1 MPKEYNDIELKSEEV
16 QEILSTPPEALL
28 RSGISVVFFSIFVLL
43 LFTFLIKYPTIIKGE
58 ILLTTEVPPVE
69 MTALNPGKIEKLF
82 VSNKQLVSKDEY
94 LALIANT
101 ANFDDIKTLK
111 ALLEGLNVEGG
122 FDSLVNSSFSLQ
134 LGDIQE
140 DYNNFVAALSAL
152 DFYDHHNVNYASNL
166 SLLNQIKDYNQQ
178 KDQIYG
184 QISLIANEL
193 SMLKDK
199 LDNNRTLFNQGII
212 SKFEFNKIEADYL
225 QKQQQH
231 QSAKM
236 SLSNV
241 EITAKQLG
249 SQIDQNKYNSA
260 LKNNEN
266 YRRFQITKDLLIA
279 KVKWWEKNYLV
290 VAPIAGQVNFNRN
303 VSENQN
309 VTTAYPMFSIIPP
322 NSEIIGNL
330 FVPLQGSGKIAIGQ
344 EVKIDLFNYPAQEFG
359 TLTGKVQTIST
370 LPNEDNMY
378 FVEVALPDTLLTS
391 YKKQLDFIPNMKGNG
406 GIITE
411 RQRIISKIFNQFRD
425 LVKNKS

>member
-1 MPKEYNDIELKSEEV
+1 MPKDYNDIELKSEEV
-16 QEILSTPPEALL
+16 QDILSTPPKALL
-28 RSGISVVFFSIFVLL
+28 RSGISVVFFSVLVLL
-43 LFTFLIKYPTIIKGE
+43 LFSYLVKYPTIIKGE
-58 ILLTTEVPPVE
+58 IMLTTEVPPVE
-69 MTALNPGKIEKLF
+69 MTALNAGKIERLF
-82 VSNKQLVSKDEY
+82 VANKQLVTKDEP

-101 ANFDDIKTLK
+101 ADFEDITTLK
-111 ALLEGLNVEGG
+111 KLLEGLNVAGG

-140 DYNNFVAALSAL
+140 EYNNFVAALSDV
-152 DFYDHHNVNYASNL
+152 DFYDNHNVNHASNM
-166 SLLNQIKDYNQQ
+166 SLLNQIGDYDQQ
-178 KDQIYG
+178 RDQIYQ
-184 QISLIANEL
+184 QIRLISNEL
-193 SMLKDK
+193 SMQKDK
-199 LDNNRTLFNQGII
+199 LEMNRNLYNQGII
-212 SKFEFNKIEADYL
+212 SRFDFNKVEAEYL

-231 QSAKM
+231 QSVMM

-241 EITAKQLG
+241 DISSKQLE
-249 SQIDQNKYNSA
+249 SQIGQNQYNSA

-290 VAPIAGQVNFNRN
+290 QSPINGQVNFNRN

-309 VTTAYPMFSIIPP
+309 VTAGYAMFSIIPP

-330 FVPLQGSGKIAIGQ
+330 FVPLQGAGKISVGQ

-359 TLTGKVQTIST
+359 ILTGKVNTIST
-370 LPNEDNMY
+370 LPNEENMY
-378 FVEVALPDTLLTS
+378 FVEVSLPDTLLTS
-391 YKKQLDFIPNMKGNG
+391 YKKELSFIPNMKGTG

-425 LVKNKS
+425 LLKNKS

>member
-1 MPKEYNDIELKSEEV
+1 
-16 QEILSTPPEALL
+16 
-28 RSGISVVFFSIFVLL
+28 
-43 LFTFLIKYPTIIKGE
+43 
-58 ILLTTEVPPVE
+58 
-69 MTALNPGKIEKLF
+69 
-82 VSNKQLVSKDEY
+82 
-94 LALIANT
+94 
-101 ANFDDIKTLK
+101 
-111 ALLEGLNVEGG
+111 
-122 FDSLVNSSFSLQ
+122 LQ
-134 LGDIQE
+134 LGELQE
-140 DYNNFVAALSAL
+140 DYNNFVAALSDL
-152 DFYDHHNVNYASNL
+152 DFYDHHNVNYAANRSLFNQL
-166 SLLNQIKDYNQQ
+166 SDYDQQ
-178 KDQIYG
+178 KKQIDG
-184 QISLIANEL
+184 QIRLITNEL
-193 SMLKDK
+193 SMQKDR
-199 LDNNRTLFNQGII
+199 LHMNRNLFNQGII
-212 SKFEFNKIEADYL
+212 SKFELNKIEADYL

-231 QSAKM
+231 QSVMM

-241 EITAKQLG
+241 EITAKQLE
-249 SQIDQNKYNSA
+249 SQINQNQYNSD

-279 KVKWWEKNYLV
+279 KVKWWEKNYLI
-290 VAPIAGQVNFNRN
+290 VAPMNGQVNFNKN

-309 VTTAYPMFSIIPP
+309 ITAGYAMFSIIPP

-378 FVEVALPDTLLTS
+378 FVEVALADTLFTS
-391 YKKQLDFIPNMKGNG
+391 YKKELDFIPNMKGSG

>member
-1 MPKEYNDIELKSEEV
+1 MPKDYNDIELKSEEV
-16 QEILSTPPEALL
+16 QEILSTPPKALL
-28 RSGISVVFFSIFVLL
+28 HSGISVVFFSVFVLL
-43 LFTFLIKYPTIIKGE
+43 IFTYLIKYPTIIKGE

-69 MTALNPGKIEKLF
+69 MTSLNTGKIERLF
-82 VSNKQLVSKDEY
+82 VTNKQLVEKDEH

-101 ANFDDIKTLK
+101 ADFDDIKTLK
-111 ALLEGLNVEGG
+111 VLLEGLNVEGG

-134 LGDIQE
+134 LGELQE
-140 DYNNFVAALSAL
+140 DYNNFVAALSDL
-152 DFYDHHNVNYASNL
+152 DFYDHHNVNYAANRSLFNQL
-166 SLLNQIKDYNQQ
+166 SDYDQQ
-178 KDQIYG
+178 KKQIDG
-184 QISLIANEL
+184 QIRLITNEL
-193 SMLKDK
+193 SMQKDR
-199 LDNNRTLFNQGII
+199 LHMNRNLFNQGII
-212 SKFEFNKIEADYL
+212 SKFELNKIEADYL

-231 QSAKM
+231 QSVMM

-241 EITAKQLG
+241 EITAKQLE
-249 SQIDQNKYNSA
+249 SQINQNQYNSD

-279 KVKWWEKNYLV
+279 KVKWWEKNYLI
-290 VAPIAGQVNFNRN
+290 VAPMNGQVNFNKN

-309 VTTAYPMFSIIPP
+309 ITAGYAMFSIIPP

-344 EVKIDLFNYPAQEFG
+344 EVKIDLFNYPAQEFV

-378 FVEVALPDTLLTS
+378 FVEVALADTLFTS
-391 YKKQLDFIPNMKGNG
+391 YKKELDFIPNMKGSG